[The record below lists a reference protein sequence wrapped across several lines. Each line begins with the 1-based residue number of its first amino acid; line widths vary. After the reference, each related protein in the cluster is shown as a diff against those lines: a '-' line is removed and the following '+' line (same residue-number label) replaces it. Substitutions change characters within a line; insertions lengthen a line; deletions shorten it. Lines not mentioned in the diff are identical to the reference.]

1 MKSCRLVLLSGLL
14 TAACVPAA
22 PAGNNIA
29 PTRDPSAAGSGGKNP
44 ATPPAGLGSGGMASS
59 GGAGGAMGSASGGEA
74 GTGSGGDAGNGS
86 GGSDDGGG
94 AGGAGGFGGTGT
106 APDAGRDAAGPG
118 SAGPLARD
126 LSLGLIEG
134 AQAVFV
140 PIARAGV
147 AVPVG
152 DRKVDFIEGRALFV
166 RVYVTP
172 ADGGVDWK
180 PRKLRALLRLDNG
193 AATSGGGA
201 DGGAAT
207 NLFEDEKSIAAA
219 SKSTELDSTFN
230 FYVPA
235 AQVKPDSRLRV
246 SVHETEAVTTP
257 EPARPPQFPA
267 TGDDAAALGIK
278 AGRME
283 MDVVMV
289 RAIGVG
295 GPLMDTP
302 ERRGRV
308 ESYLSDVYP
317 VQKFNVRWRDQVTV
331 TKKISR
337 NDGFALLAQLR
348 TMDGAKAHEY
358 YHLLVAVEDTVETL
372 LGIADLAGPTAAD
385 GPRRIGMTFV
395 RKRSIDSELDSIS
408 HEMGHN
414 LGRNHVAGCNAA
426 GIDPNYPYKNTA
438 VGVDGYSLSERS
450 FKPAAMYKDVMGYC
464 YPTWI
469 SDYTFDGFAKRVRLV
484 TAFSP
489 AGATLPPATGTST
502 LSERSLQGFVAL
514 KPGAAPR
521 WSIVDGALVPPLARP
536 DPTRNARIL
545 LRDGR
550 VVDTAVQVQPLGD
563 DGGTAEIAATLPPA
577 GDIQRIDLSVDGR
590 SYILDDRDL
599 SGL

>member
-1 MKSCRLVLLSGLL
+1 MKSCRSLLASCLL
-14 TAACVPAA
+14 AFACVPAA
-22 PAGNNIA
+22 PTSSNIA
-29 PTRDPSAAGSGGKNP
+29 PTRDPGGGGSGGRSQ
-44 ATPPAGLGSGGMASS
+44 PPSGQGSGGMAAGT
-59 GGAGGAMGSASGGEA
+59 GGAASGGGAA
-74 GTGSGGDAGNGS
+74 GIGS
-86 GGSDDGGG
+86 
-94 AGGAGGFGGTGT
+94 GGTGT
-106 APDAGRDAAGPG
+106 GGSGGAAGGDDGGSVGGTGGGATTPDAGGDGAGTGAP
-118 SAGPLARD
+118 GPLARD
-126 LSLGLIEG
+126 LTLGLIEG

-140 PIARAGV
+140 PIARDGV
-147 AVPVG
+147 AVPIG
-152 DRKVDFIEGRALFV
+152 DRKADLIEGRALFV

-172 ADGGVDWK
+172 AAGAGGWK
-180 PRKLRALLRLDNG
+180 ARRLRAILRLDAG
-193 AATSGGGA
+193 AAGSINGGGA
-201 DGGAAT
+201 DAGAGA
-207 NLFEDEKSIAAA
+207 NVFEDEKSIAAA
-219 SKSTELDSTFN
+219 SKSTDLESTFN

-235 AQVKPDSRLRV
+235 AQVRPDSRMRV

-257 EPARPPQFPA
+257 EPKLPPQFPA
-267 TGDDAAALGIK
+267 TDDGGAALGIK

-289 RAIGVG
+289 RAIGIG

-302 ERRGRV
+302 VRRGRV

-317 VQKFNVRWRDQVTV
+317 VQKFNVRWRDQVTL

-348 TMDGAKAHEY
+348 TMDGAKPHEY

-450 FKPAAMYKDVMGYC
+450 FKPAAMYKDLMGYC

-484 TAFSP
+484 TAF
-489 AGATLPPATGTST
+489 APATPGTST
-502 LSERSLQGFVAL
+502 LGERSLQGFVTLGAG
-514 KPGAAPR
+514 PGPR
-521 WSIVDGALVPPLARP
+521 WRIVEGALVSPLLRPSSARHARIHLRDGAMVDGAVE
-536 DPTRNARIL
+536 
-545 LRDGR
+545 LR
-550 VVDTAVQVQPLGD
+550 PLGD
-563 DGGTAEIAATLPPA
+563 DGGSAEIAVALPA
-577 GDIQRIDLSVDGR
+577 VGDIQRVDLSVDGR
-590 SYILDDRDL
+590 SYILDERDL
-599 SGL
+599 NDLD